1 VQYARFGHCDTA
13 ADDFEPVQT
22 HHAVNC
28 IAECVC
34 ANGSPSR
41 SFIVL
46 IIVGRFVR
54 ACIRC
59 DFKNRGSSDAA
70 AGLQQAVE
78 WACNIGTLLDH
89 HCSIFSCSATSIR
102 SSLFFEIWEFS
113 GGIPS
118 GVAPFKGSVLARLRS
133 QQLQSCADNLKRA
146 SHDLFPVTAAL
157 VKQQQHQQQQ
167 QQPRASLTPEQVW
180 KLLRWYSHLRKSL
193 LCDCC
198 EPQVTENSIL
208 FYCMKDI
215 LMFVFSWTIPGL
227 GRPSLSAAG
236 TWLS

>member
-1 VQYARFGHCDTA
+1 VY
-13 ADDFEPVQT
+13 
-22 HHAVNC
+22 
-28 IAECVC
+28 I
-34 ANGSPSR
+34 
-41 SFIVL
+41 
-46 IIVGRFVR
+46 GRFIR

-59 DFKNRGSSDAA
+59 NFERGGSTDVA
-70 AGLQQAVE
+70 AGLEKAVA

-89 HCSIFSCSATSIR
+89 HCSIFSCCATGIR

-133 QQLQSCADNLKRA
+133 LQLQACADNLKRV

-180 KLLRWYSHLRKSL
+180 QLLRWYSHLRTSL

-198 EPQVTENSIL
+198 EPQVIL
-208 FYCMKDI
+208 LQFLPQY
-215 LMFVFSWTIPGL
+215 LL
-227 GRPSLSAAG
+227 EAAD
-236 TWLS
+236 SR